1 MGKHLYTIKNIVLYT
16 KTQRGVKRKMT
27 ERIVQKLYEMNI
39 QLALI
44 EEQLEKLNKN
54 IEKQTNEVQE

>member
-54 IEKQTNEVQE
+54 IEKQINEVQE